1 MILTAKV
8 EQIFPVETGTSR
20 AGKEWK
26 KGAILVDV
34 TTNPE
39 WPKKLMITLFGKAV
53 ENVKVS
59 EGQIYDFD
67 IDVTSR
73 EWKNPNTGKISWFTE
88 ASAFKA
94 TLSATGGSYP
104 PSSNTAPSPVTPFQQ
119 AEAMYGTPAAEKHIF
134 DSNPPEADDLPF

>member
-73 EWKNPNTGKISWFTE
+73 EWKNPNTGKTSWFTE
-88 ASAFKA
+88 ATAFKA
-94 TLSATGGSYP
+94 TPSATAETP
-104 PSSNTAPSPVTPFQQ
+104 PPPTITPLQQ
-119 AEAMYGTPAAEKHIF
+119 AEMMHQNTEASQSLF
-134 DSNPPEADDLPF
+134 DNNPQQEDDLPF